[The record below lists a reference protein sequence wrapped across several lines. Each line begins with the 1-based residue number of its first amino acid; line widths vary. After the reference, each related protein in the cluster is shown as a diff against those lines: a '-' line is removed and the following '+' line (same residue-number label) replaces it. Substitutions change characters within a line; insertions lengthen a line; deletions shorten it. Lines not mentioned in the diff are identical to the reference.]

1 MKTAVSQAWTSIK
14 TTIKTTI
21 DDIIQ
26 SALTWGS
33 DMVSNFTSGISS
45 AWGTLKSGVSGMA
58 GHVKS
63 FVGFSEPEEGPL
75 SDFHTYAPDMMELF
89 AKGIKDN
96 EYKVI
101 DNVENVTSK
110 IKNAFSNDYAA
121 PNITTSSANSF
132 NGSTSGSSTPVSG
145 SVSVVNNFTIN
156 GGNASEISD
165 AVAEKIQEALGEL
178 QTRRELALGR

>member
-21 DDIIQ
+21 NDIIE

-33 DMVSNFTSGISS
+33 DMVSNFSSGISS
-45 AWGTLKSGVSGMA
+45 AWGKLKSGVSGMA

-96 EYKVI
+96 EYKVVG
-101 DNVENVTSK
+101 NAENVASK
-110 IKNAFSNDYAA
+110 IKNAFSNDYAV

-132 NGSTSGSSTPVSG
+132 NGSTSGSSTPASG
-145 SVSVVNNFTIN
+145 SISVVNNFTIN
-156 GGNASEISD
+156 GKNASEISD
-165 AVAEKIQEALGEL
+165 TVAEKIQEALEEL
-178 QTRRELALGR
+178 QIRRELALGR